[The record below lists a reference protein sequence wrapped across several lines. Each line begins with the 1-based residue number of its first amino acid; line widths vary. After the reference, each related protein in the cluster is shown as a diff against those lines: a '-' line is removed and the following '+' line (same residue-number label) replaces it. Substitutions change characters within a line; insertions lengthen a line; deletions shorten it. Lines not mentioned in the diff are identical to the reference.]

1 MVECWSSSGELVG
14 WRATRR
20 GLVGRISYYSG
31 WPSAFGGGLEG
42 FGGAELSAVEEFLL
56 VLTWWVF
63 TMVGVALCSGSGAE
77 VWLLSRR
84 FCALLIYCPFG
95 IGRRVFPMSILAIS
109 GNFGSTGY
117 GGSFGASKEEG
128 G

>member
-1 MVECWSSSGELVG
+1 MLELEWGVGGVESDTAGFGGEDFL
-14 WRATRR
+14 
-20 GLVGRISYYSG
+20 LQSG